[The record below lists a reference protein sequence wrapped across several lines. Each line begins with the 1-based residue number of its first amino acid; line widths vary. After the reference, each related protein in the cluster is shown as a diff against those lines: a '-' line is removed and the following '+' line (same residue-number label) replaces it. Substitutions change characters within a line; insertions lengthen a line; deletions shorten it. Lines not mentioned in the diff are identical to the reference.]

1 MLLQHSKM
9 TVQLLPGG
17 DQAKAAI
24 HPPLP
29 AILPLALVRSLAL
42 PVDLPLSKMTDQLS
56 VGVVVVEIHPLSLA
70 HSLQVFVISLATI
83 TRLPPSKTTAL
94 LLHGA

>member
-1 MLLQHSKM
+1 M

-42 PVDLPLSKMTDQLS
+42 SVDLPLSKMTDQLS
-56 VGVVVVEIHPLSLA
+56 AGGVVAVIHPQYRA
-70 HSLQVFVISLATI
+70 HSLQEFAISLATI
-83 TRLPPSKTTAL
+83 MRFLRSKMTAL
-94 LLHGA
+94 LFHGA